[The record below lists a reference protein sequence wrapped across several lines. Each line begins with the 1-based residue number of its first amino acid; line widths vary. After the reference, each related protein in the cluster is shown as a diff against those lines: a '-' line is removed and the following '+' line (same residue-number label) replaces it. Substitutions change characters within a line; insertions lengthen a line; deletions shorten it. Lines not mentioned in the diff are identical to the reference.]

1 MEKIDYNKLID
12 PLLIPIIKYL
22 REEKGIETMYC
33 CQGSTKEDTH
43 KHGRRGYIMAKYSPD
58 AINELLKIFNSHSS
72 RYGYVW
78 DNSLFRVTSGV
89 FRIEHHPKE
98 DKVVIVKLSEK
109 KWSSLQSLR
118 HEWDLI
124 LRDLTQTQD

>member
-1 MEKIDYNKLID
+1 MEKIDYKFID

-33 CQGSTKEDTH
+33 CQGSTKEDTY
-43 KHGRRGYIMAKYSPD
+43 KHGRRGYIMAKYSPK
-58 AINELLKIFNSHSS
+58 AVTELLKIFNSHSS
-72 RYGYVW
+72 RYGYFY
-78 DNSLFRVTSGV
+78 NYSLLRATSGV
-89 FRIEHHPKE
+89 FRVEQHPEE
-98 DKVVIVKLSEK
+98 DKVVIVQLAEK
-109 KWSSLQSLR
+109 KWPSLQSLK